1 MITFMNRPFLSV
13 VIPAYNESDRIGV
26 TLADLKR
33 YFSDKSYDHEVIV
46 VSDGS
51 SDGTVDVVRRFAKE
65 QSFPALRV
73 IDNKE
78 NRGKGYAVRCGMLEA
93 KGEYRLFM
101 DADNSVTI
109 DTVEPFLE
117 EMGEGGHDVAI
128 GSIAFSYAPTVEHN
142 GWHRR
147 WLGSMSKALI
157 RVVAVPGIYDSQRGF
172 KLFTARA
179 ADAIFPLQRI
189 DRFGFDVE
197 LLTVAKLHGLSV
209 KELPVR
215 WDNPAG
221 SKVGLRAYFDSFM
234 ELGRIYANV
243 LRGRY
248 DASAGAEGR
257 LRRKTS
263 LAVLFLAEFPA
274 LLSRLAREILTSKV
288 HLDIEE
294 LGDALVFR
302 GKRFLGFT
310 SLPHNE
316 TALYTIVK
324 AQRIIL
330 SCVIAAVAIG
340 LAVDWSATV
349 TTFAVAAGIV
359 FLADLAYNAYLA
371 NRSMRLDPAIKV
383 TSGEASALRDED
395 LPVYTILCPLYRE
408 WRIMPEF
415 LAHIENLDYP
425 ADKLDVVLL
434 FEERDRRTR
443 RNIASLRLPPNFR
456 HVVVPDSEPR
466 TKARALNLGLEQAR
480 GEHLVVYDAD
490 DMPER
495 DQLKKALAAFAKS
508 GAETVC
514 VQAKLGF
521 YNAGQNALTRMYAA
535 EHSLWFDLT
544 LPGLQSLQAPM
555 PLAGAS
561 NHFRTSALRALSGW
575 DPFNV
580 SEDWDLGIRLSKRGF
595 KAAIIES
602 STLEEASPRLADWY
616 RQRTRWVKGYIQ
628 TYLVHMRDPQSFSGG
643 LRDLLSFQAFVGCK
657 VAAMLATP
665 FLWLLA
671 AFYAFAEGPTLA
683 LSIAVT
689 ALALGSMVQVAIY
702 VVGCSRKSLSGY
714 TRYAPLA
721 PVYRFGVGLAV
732 WSALWELYSDP
743 HHWTR
748 SPHGFAPSE
757 KQAKEAADVE
767 RRREEIS
774 KELLKA

>member
-1 MITFMNRPFLSV
+1 MKKPFLSV
-13 VIPAYNESDRIGV
+13 VIPAYNESERIGV

-33 YFSDKSYDHEVIV
+33 YFSDKDYAYEVIV

-51 SDGTVDVVRRFAKE
+51 TDGTADAVRRFALE

-93 KGEYRLFM
+93 RGEYRLFM

-109 DTVEPFLE
+109 DTVDPFLG
-117 EMGEGGHDVAI
+117 EMGKGGHDVAI
-128 GSIAFSYAPTVEHN
+128 GSIAFSYVPSVEHN

-147 WLGSMSKALI
+147 WFGSMSKALI

-197 LLTVAKLHGLSV
+197 LLAIAKLQGLSV
-209 KELPVR
+209 KELPVK

-221 SKVGLRAYFDSFM
+221 SKVRLSAYVDSFV

-243 LRGRY
+243 LAGQYDAAAGTRGRM
-248 DASAGAEGR
+248 
-257 LRRKTS
+257 RRRAS

-302 GKRFLGFT
+302 GRRFLKFT
-310 SLPHNE
+310 DLPHNE

-324 AQRIIL
+324 AQKIIL
-330 SCVIAAVAIG
+330 FGLFALVVAG
-340 LAVDWSATV
+340 LALDWSATV
-349 TTFAVAAGIV
+349 TSITVIAALL
-359 FLADLAYNAYLA
+359 FLADLAYNAFLV
-371 NRSMRLDPAIKV
+371 NRSMRFDPTLKV
-383 TSGEASALRDED
+383 PDAEIAALRDED
-395 LPVYTILCPLYRE
+395 LPTYTILVPLYRE
-408 WRIMPEF
+408 WRITPEF
-415 LAHIENLDYP
+415 LAHIEDIDYP
-425 ADKLDVVLL
+425 IEKLDVILL
-434 FEERDRRTR
+434 FEERDRRTQ
-443 RNIASLRLPPNFR
+443 RNVASLRLPSHFR
-456 HVVVPDSEPR
+456 SVIVPDSEPR
-466 TKARALNLGLEQAR
+466 TKARALNLGLEQSK
-480 GEHLVVYDAD
+480 GDYLVVYDAD

-495 DQLKKALAAFAKS
+495 DQLKKALTAFRQT

-521 YNAGQNALTRMYAA
+521 YNASQNVLTRMYAA

-544 LPGLQSLQAPM
+544 LPGLQSLKAPM

-561 NHFRTSALRALSGW
+561 NHFRTSALRSLAGW
-575 DPFNV
+575 DAFNV

-595 KAAIIES
+595 KTAIIES
-602 STLEEASPRLADWY
+602 STLEEASPRLVDWY

-628 TYLVHMRDPQSFSGG
+628 TYLVHMRDPQSFHGG

-671 AFYAFAEGPTLA
+671 LLYGLAEGPTLA
-683 LSIAVT
+683 LSIGVT
-689 ALALGSMVQVAIY
+689 TLVLGSMVQVAIY
-702 VVGCSRKSLSGY
+702 IVGCSRKSLSGY
-714 TRYAPLA
+714 ARYAPLT
-721 PVYRFGVGLAV
+721 PVYRFGIGLAV

-748 SPHGFAPSE
+748 APHGFVPSE
-757 KQAKEAADVE
+757 KEQKEAADIE
-767 RRREEIS
+767 RKREEVS